1 MRDKAQTGQPRR
13 RSGRRDVKSMYVD
26 YHFPEVGDVR
36 AQRYLQNF
44 YTTEAMRDQ
53 RNKLQSTKFD
63 EGLKSQILGATDQAL
78 NQIAEQGDYEN
89 MTTAVS
95 RASTEYNKLAAPIT
109 KNLQDYTAY
118 RESLEKDYA
127 EGNLNYRDFSRTL
140 AYNDARYTG
149 LQMDENGNA
158 TNYFS
163 QNQIDPVYDPN
174 IPELMYKALDSLVPD
189 AQVIK
194 GSNPEPFG
202 DGSKYAIQTTD
213 GIKYVDASRVD
224 GVMSMVMSEPAVE
237 NYLQRGVLLDTF
249 DVPPEVAQGILE
261 QDAAQMQEVM
271 SAFDT
276 AIAEENRP
284 VEKGVLISRKQRAAA
299 AFAKLQEDLNSGD
312 PLQALQQQEYLK
324 QRERYISGAEDKYT
338 FSQTEQEQNYT
349 YNEAWLAKF
358 KAGLSAENKPGTKLT
373 FAGDGY
379 QFESGLGDNTY
390 EVVKNMRGINDTIT
404 DLQQDADQN
413 WDSWGDDVRSQWESQ
428 MTEQL
433 FELDLHSQVL
443 SQKYGVTSESE
454 LYNHPGYQQAVK
466 EYEDSLIKYRE
477 ILEAPP
483 SQTPFV
489 SSAGHGVQSPENPK
503 ETAMS
508 QVVAAEG
515 KLRSWLEDNAMAD
528 PDGPKR
534 TAYPIFHTPA
544 SLYNDDQAEALNSWV
559 KDNWSSPPNLM
570 AFTDNSNDRR
580 RIPEFLGSGNWK
592 LYGDIGVSR
601 YLPGADDEVIQ
612 LKYREEESGK
622 SVSIKVPMTQSGID
636 ALEMGIV
643 KTPYDSFARQVE
655 KGRFANLSEYRFPI
669 QRRDGVN
676 GTAIV
681 TYKGGIGKDQIVFTF
696 PEYESKVELYDSS
709 LLQKTINKG
718 EVSVS
723 KVTR

>member
-1 MRDKAQTGQPRR
+1 
-13 RSGRRDVKSMYVD
+13 MYVD
-26 YHFPEVGDVR
+26 YHFPQVGEVR
-36 AQRYLQNF
+36 AERYLQNF

-63 EGLKSQILGATDQAL
+63 EELKSQIIGATDQAL

-127 EGNLNYRDFSRTL
+127 EGKLNYRDFSRTL

-174 IPELMYKALDSLVPD
+174 IPELMYKALDNLVPD

-194 GSNPEPFG
+194 GSHPEPYG

-249 DVPPEVAQGILE
+249 DMSPEAAQQILE
-261 QDAAQMQEVM
+261 QDAAQMEEVM
-271 SAFDT
+271 SAFDA

-284 VEKGVLISRKQRAAA
+284 VEKGVLLSRRQRAAA
-299 AFAKLQEDLNSGD
+299 AFAKLQQDLNSGD

-373 FAGDGY
+373 FYGDAY
-379 QFESGLGDNTY
+379 QYESGLGSNTY
-390 EVVKNMRGINDTIT
+390 EVVNNMREIDNTIEQMLADKEKNGASWT
-404 DLQQDADQN
+404 ADVEQQWQAEMDDQL
-413 WDSWGDDVRSQWESQ
+413 R
-428 MTEQL
+428 QL
-433 FELDLHSQVL
+433 ELHGLVMSE
-443 SQKYGVTSESE
+443 KYGITSESD
-454 LYNHPGYQQAVK
+454 LYNDPGYQEAVK
-466 EYEDSLIKYRE
+466 EYEQAVAQYTRNILPEGTPVDSKQVGLISVPAQPVEGSLGAGIAKGEGMKRIAE
-477 ILEAPP
+477 AQRKLE
-483 SQTPFV
+483 
-489 SSAGHGVQSPENPK
+489 
-503 ETAMS
+503 
-508 QVVAAEG
+508 
-515 KLRSWLEDNAMAD
+515 SWLENNAMAD
-528 PDGPKR
+528 PEGSMRETEVPV
-534 TAYPIFHTPA
+534 FHTPA
-544 SLYNDDQAEALNSWV
+544 SVYNEDQAESLNKWV
-559 KDNWSSPPNLM
+559 KSNWSSPPNLM
-570 AFTDNSNDRR
+570 AFTENASQQR
-580 RIPEFLGSGNWK
+580 RIPEILGNGNWE
-592 LYGDIGVSR
+592 LYGDIGVNR
-601 YLPGADDEVIQ
+601 FLPGVNSPT
-612 LKYREEESGK
+612 LLVKYREAKSGEAMQ
-622 SVSIKVPMTQSGID
+622 IKVPMTQAGID
-636 ALEMGIV
+636 TNEMGIAY
-643 KTPYDSFARQVE
+643 TPYDSFVRVVEPARLE
-655 KGRFANLSEYRFPI
+655 LKEYPI
-669 QRRDGVN
+669 DIIDRDGVA
-676 GTAIV
+676 GKALVKFGKTRS
-681 TYKGGIGKDQIVFTF
+681 KDQVIITF
-696 PEYESKVELYDSS
+696 PDRDPVTTLYDSKV
-709 LLQKTINKG
+709 LQGSFNNGLIRLGTPK
-718 EVSVS
+718 
-723 KVTR
+723 RY